1 MDNHNT
7 SVGIDENDRLR
18 ATTLTYY
25 NNYNGIQGY
34 APYAGTL
41 VIDVRSDSQNSF
53 LNHKWY
59 IKNNSNNVDGAKQ
72 YSVNIGVGSSQ
83 KYIFYV
89 EKGTF
94 KIMTDTVLSPSS
106 TIIFDSISL
115 IPTLAGLEREASQYS
130 SGFMSAADKTKL
142 NGVANGATANI
153 GTVTGVKINNTTK
166 TPSDG
171 TVDLGTVLTST
182 TDSVT
187 SGITTPITSG
197 GVYNALQSYLTTSIA
212 RGTYEKKIIFA
223 ALSNLPATCS
233 AYGYYRITENKTSLT
248 ITLPSNAS
256 SLVGD
261 TICISFTA
269 GSSIT
274 TPTVNTTAS
283 GDTVYKQDGWSNF
296 FEANAT
302 YEIVALYDGG
312 KWLVTATKFKS

>member
-1 MDNHNT
+1 MDNYNT
-7 SVGIDENDRLR
+7 SVAIDSDNRLK
-18 ATTLTYY
+18 AITQTYY
-25 NNYNGIQGY
+25 SNYNRIKGY

-41 VIDVRSDSQNSF
+41 VIDVRSDNQNSF
-53 LNHKWY
+53 STHKWY

-89 EKGTF
+89 EKGAF
-94 KIMTDTVLSPSS
+94 SIMTDTVLSPSS
-106 TIIFDSISL
+106 TIIFNSISL

-130 SGFMSAADKTKL
+130 PGYMSAADKTKL
-142 NGVANGATANI
+142 DGVATGATANI
-153 GTVTGVKINNTTK
+153 GTVTGVKINSTTK
-166 TPSDG
+166 TPTSG

-187 SGITTPITSG
+187 NGSATPITSG
-197 GVYNALQSYLTTSIA
+197 GVYTALQSYLTTSIA

-223 ALSNLPATCS
+223 ALANLPATCS

-248 ITLPSNAS
+248 ITLPSNNS
-256 SLVGD
+256 STVGD
-261 TICISFTA
+261 TICVSFTA

-274 TPTVNTTAS
+274 TPTVNTTVS